1 MQPGARRSCG
11 RCAKA
16 EDHSASPLEDV
27 FARPSTR
34 GLGWAG
40 DNLLICESEGWV
52 PERSAQG
59 KTRGTNG
66 GRIRAESLQP
76 RREMTKAQRWI
87 GEDSRVL
94 RSRSRG
100 QRWEELAKLI
110 NSLGTAESAG
120 ATTLHHSSSTLFLA
134 TARPHSSTPSRYHVP
149 WIISIS
155 FTAAFQPSKWA
166 GFLGPPATP
175 IKPLT
180 AAASPRI
187 DQVAR
192 AAGRVATSSSPAWT
206 GTKFSM
212 ESKMTRM
219 RDGNARR
226 KCKNSRPPVLRLGYV
241 LFLGSASG
249 CIWPSTLPFPSYYRS
264 MQHKLK
270 STLGE
275 ILQGKASDGV

>member
-120 ATTLHHSSSTLFLA
+120 ATTLHHSHLRPCFLLL
-134 TARPHSSTPSRYHVP
+134 RDLTPR
-149 WIISIS
+149 
-155 FTAAFQPSKWA
+155 
-166 GFLGPPATP
+166 LLPATTFRG
-175 IKPLT
+175 LFRFHSRRHFNLQNGL
-180 AAASPRI
+180 ASL
-187 DQVAR
+187 
-192 AAGRVATSSSPAWT
+192 
-206 GTKFSM
+206 
-212 ESKMTRM
+212 
-219 RDGNARR
+219 
-226 KCKNSRPPVLRLGYV
+226 VLRQ
-241 LFLGSASG
+241 
-249 CIWPSTLPFPSYYRS
+249 R
-264 MQHKLK
+264 Q
-270 STLGE
+270 
-275 ILQGKASDGV
+275 